1 MNKQKKLWSSASCL
15 RGYTMSVFR
24 LLKQIRKKRGPKIDP
39 EGALE
44 KTEAKEKKE
53 KKNIT

>member
-1 MNKQKKLWSSASCL
+1 
-15 RGYTMSVFR
+15 MSVFR

-53 KKNIT
+53 KKNITQGVTQDLKFRYSKVSKL

>member
-39 EGALE
+39 EGALG

-53 KKNIT
+53 KK